1 MARFPGDADGTRTP
15 LTLPN
20 HRRIKRSILRLILT
34 QAGIPR
40 DAFVRACEDIR

>member
-1 MARFPGDADGTRTP
+1 MVREESDGTRTP

-20 HRRIKRSILRLILT
+20 HRRIKRSTLRLILT

-40 DAFVRACEDIR
+40 DAFVEAYEDL